1 MSKKS
6 SSLKVRLFALAA
18 LWNGLALGFSWVAL
32 SLLFERHTERQVT
45 ADLIRQGEALVAGI
59 SLDATEKPVIAQTL
73 YDPRFSRPASGL
85 YWFVSGT
92 KGNAR
97 SRSLWDGSWPV
108 LTLARPKTWEST
120 TTKGPFEPAML
131 RVSRTIRPDAN
142 GPELLVEVGQD
153 HAVITAA
160 RRDFAR
166 ELALFL
172 VLLWSV
178 LTLASVVQV
187 TQGLK
192 PLTGLRARL
201 TGLKAD
207 AKVRL
212 DAGEH
217 PQEVGPLIQAI
228 NALADARSGDMAKAR
243 DRARDLAHALKTPL
257 TALKMQV
264 GDLDDTKAQVALQ
277 ESVSVLNIAV
287 QAELARAQLAP
298 DARGTCLLLPVIE
311 RLVRVVGRTP
321 AGATKRFDL
330 AVPEACNLP
339 LTEDSAFEVFGALL
353 DNATRHAKS
362 QIKVHAVQDSGTLTV
377 SVEDDGPGLSEDQSR
392 MAMERG
398 VRLDEAIGTQG
409 LGLAITR
416 DLISAS
422 GGNLVLEPSSL
433 GGLAVRLRWVQG
445 DIAHLVSL
453 GA

>member
-1 MSKKS
+1 VSKKS

-18 LWNGLALGFSWVAL
+18 LWNGLALGFSLVAL

-59 SLDATEKPVIAQTL
+59 SLDATGKPVIAQTL

-92 KGNAR
+92 QGNSR
-97 SRSLWDGSWPV
+97 SRSLWDGSWPA
-108 LTLARPKTWEST
+108 LTLVRPKTWEST
-120 TTKGPFEPAML
+120 TTKGPFEPVML
-131 RVSRTIRPDAN
+131 RVARTIRLDAN
-142 GPELLVEVGQD
+142 GPDLLIELGQD
-153 HAVITAA
+153 HAVITEA
-160 RRDFAR
+160 RQDFAR

-172 VLLWSV
+172 VLLWLV

-201 TGLKAD
+201 TGLKVDSKA
-207 AKVRL
+207 RL
-212 DAGEH
+212 DLGEH
-217 PQEVGPLIQAI
+217 PQEVAPLIQAI

-264 GDLDDTKAQVALQ
+264 DDLGDANSQTGLQ
-277 ESVSVLNIAV
+277 ESLSVLSIAV

-298 DARGTCLLLPVIE
+298 DARGTCLLRPVIE
-311 RLVRVVGRTP
+311 RLVRMVGRTP
-321 AGATKRFDL
+321 AGAGKRFEIEVGEDCL
-330 AVPEACNLP
+330 VPQ
-339 LTEDSAFEVFGALL
+339 TEDSAFEVLGALL
-353 DNATRHAKS
+353 DNATRHATRL
-362 QIKVHAVQDSGTLTV
+362 IRVRARDEGGGLMV
-377 SVEDDGPGLSEDQSR
+377 SVEDDGPGLSQDQSR
-392 MAMERG
+392 TALERG

-416 DLISAS
+416 DLIAAS
-422 GGNLVLEPSSL
+422 GGTLALEASDL
-433 GGLAVRLRWVQG
+433 GGLAVRLWWAQLP
-445 DIAHLVSL
+445 A
-453 GA
+453 